1 MKHRLKQ
8 LISSACALI
17 LVGNIQIASADLV
30 TDTETLLNWAENTYP
45 QFFPSRRATRG
56 TIRPRGPRL
65 RGARDSRLRLA

>member
-17 LVGNIQIASADLV
+17 LVGNIQIVSADLA

-45 QFFPSRRATRG
+45 QFFPSRRATQSLE
-56 TIRPRGPRL
+56 P
-65 RGARDSRLRLA
+65 